1 MILGIDHIVIAVP
14 ALEAAIET
22 YRALGFTVVEG
33 GRHPVG
39 SHNALIAFE
48 DGAYIELLAFYE
60 DSPEHIWWDLLHE
73 RGGGLIDFC
82 MATDDIDADYQA
94 FRQQGVEMDDL
105 VELGRQRP
113 DGYELLW
120 INNKVYG
127 KYQGLIPFIIEDK
140 TPRHARVPKETDHA
154 NGVIGI
160 HCLSL
165 ASGDLELPTGVMSSV
180 LGADGQSIRADGLGA
195 VGMRF
200 EVGTHLLEYLAPA
213 GGDSLIA
220 AHLASHAPSPCRVSF
235 KTTGVKQNFSPEQ
248 SEGVRI
254 ALV

>member
-1 MILGIDHIVIAVP
+1 MIIGIDHIVIAVP
-14 ALEAAIET
+14 ALKAAIET
-22 YRALGFTVVEG
+22 YHRLGFTVVEG

-60 DSPEHIWWDLLHE
+60 ECPEHIWWDLLHE

-82 MATDDIDADYQA
+82 MATDDIEADYQA
-94 FRQQGVEMDDL
+94 FRRQGVDMDDL

-113 DGYELLW
+113 DGYELTW

-127 KYQGLIPFIIEDK
+127 EYQGLIPFIIEDK
-140 TPRHARVPKETDHA
+140 TPRDERVPKDTKHA
-154 NGVIGI
+154 NGVTGI
-160 HCLSL
+160 HGVSL
-165 ASGDLELPTGVMSSV
+165 ACADVDLPGRIMAAV
-180 LGADGQSIRADGLGA
+180 LGADGQSIQDDDLQAAG
-195 VGMRF
+195 VRF
-200 EVGTHLLEYLAPA
+200 AVGTHLLDYLQPV
-213 GGDSLIA
+213 GSDGPLA
-220 AHLASHAPSPCRVSF
+220 AHLAGRAPMPYRVSF
-235 KTTGVKQNFSPEQ
+235 KTGGVKRNISRQQ

>member
-1 MILGIDHIVIAVP
+1 MIIGIDHIVIAVP
-14 ALEAAIET
+14 ALEAAIES
-22 YRALGFTVVEG
+22 YRRLGFTVVEG

-82 MATDDIDADYQA
+82 MATDDIEADYRA
-94 FRQQGVEMDDL
+94 FRQQGVDMDDL

-113 DGYELLW
+113 DGYELTW

-127 KYQGLIPFIIEDK
+127 EYQGLIPFIIEDK
-140 TPRHARVPKETDHA
+140 TPRDERVPKDTDHA
-154 NGVIGI
+154 NGVTGI

-165 ASGDLELPTGVMSSV
+165 ACADVDLPGRIMAAV
-180 LGADGQSIRADGLGA
+180 LGAGGQSIRDDELGA
-195 VGMRF
+195 VGVRF
-200 EVGTHLLEYLAPA
+200 AVGAHLLDYLQPV
-213 GGDSLIA
+213 GSDGPLA
-220 AHLASHAPSPCRVSF
+220 AHLAGHAPMPYRVSF
-235 KTTGVKQNFSPEQ
+235 KTGGVKQRFRRQQ

>member
-14 ALEAAIET
+14 SLAAAVET
-22 YRALGFTVVEG
+22 YRRLGFSVVEG

-39 SHNALIAFE
+39 SYNALIAFE

-60 DSPEHIWWDLLHE
+60 DSPEHIWWDLLHR

-82 MATDDIDADYQA
+82 MATDDIAADYGA
-94 FRQQGVEMDDL
+94 FRRQGVEMDDL
-105 VELGRQRP
+105 VELSRKRP
-113 DGYELLW
+113 DGYELAW

-127 KYQGLIPFIIEDK
+127 DYQGIIPFIIEDE
-140 TPRHARVPKETDHA
+140 TPRDERVPKETDHA

-160 HCLSL
+160 HRLSL
-165 ASGDLELPTGVMSSV
+165 ACADVDLPGRVMSAV
-180 LGADGQSIRADGLGA
+180 LGAEGQSIRDDKLGA
-195 VGMRF
+195 VGIRF
-200 EVGTHLLEYLAPA
+200 DVGPHQLDYLQPI
-213 GGDSLIA
+213 GSDGPLA
-220 AHLASHAPSPCRVSF
+220 AHLAGQAPMPYRVSF
-235 KTTGVKQNFSPEQ
+235 KTGGVKRNISRQQ

>member
-14 ALEAAIET
+14 ALQPAIET
-22 YRALGFTVVEG
+22 YRKLGFTVAEG

-39 SHNALIAFE
+39 SYNALIAFQ

-60 DSPEHIWWDLLHE
+60 DCPEHVWWDLLHE

-82 MATDDIDADYQA
+82 MATDDIRDDYQS
-94 FRQQGVEMDDL
+94 FRKQGVEMSGLDDL
-105 VELGRQRP
+105 SRKRP
-113 DGYELLW
+113 DGYELAW

-140 TPRHARVPKETDHA
+140 TPRSKRVPKETDHA
-154 NGVIGI
+154 NGVTGI

-165 ASGDLELPTGVMSSV
+165 VSGDFELPKGIMSGV
-180 LGADGQSIRADGLGA
+180 LA
-195 VGMRF
+195 VGGQTIRDDELQAAGVCF
-200 EVGTHLLEYLAPA
+200 EVGAHRLEYLAP
-213 GGDSLIA
+213 DSADSPLA
-220 AHLASHAPSPCRVSF
+220 AHLVGHAPTPYRVSF
-235 KTTGVKQNFSPEQ
+235 KTAGAKQNFSPEQ